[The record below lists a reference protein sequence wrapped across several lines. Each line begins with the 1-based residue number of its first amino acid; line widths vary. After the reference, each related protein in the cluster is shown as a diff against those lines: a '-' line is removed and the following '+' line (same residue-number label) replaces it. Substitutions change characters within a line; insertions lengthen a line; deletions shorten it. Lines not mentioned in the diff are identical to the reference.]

1 METLIELSQEISSSL
16 EMEEVLNLILNRLG
30 DVVKYDSATIQLL
43 ENNIFKIIACAG
55 FSDSDRVIGLT
66 FPCKDTKFPNY
77 EIYIQKN
84 AHLVGDVR
92 RKYPHFIEEAGIYH
106 TENIRSWMGIPLIH
120 RGKVI
125 GMISLDSELLNHFT
139 QDMASLAMMFASHCA
154 NAITNAQLFKEKKQ
168 SLEELNT
175 LYRASHEIT
184 SELDLKTVLK
194 EIVIRVHEL
203 SGSDLTGVVLVD
215 ELGRPIMSVEN
226 ENIEPPLHL
235 RIRLDGITH
244 EVFNS
249 GESQVFD
256 SILTESDLHNL
267 AIIEGGFRSYAG
279 FPIKIAERVKGILY
293 VHSYHPSAFTGKES
307 LLQSSC
313 KQASIAIKNAELY
326 FQVKNQAKKSKKL
339 VEISEELLKYKKES
353 ALLKYCVNEGVQL
366 FNSEDCSI
374 SLKREDRNTI
384 DLVASSG
391 IPPEVWLKRDAYLD
405 RPGLTAYV
413 FKTGRIENFGGDEYK
428 EHIAWAGKHEDPF
441 LEHLNY
447 LPSGK
452 CNSLLIGPLKD
463 GLGNSVGVLKVENH
477 NSLPKDRRFSEFEI
491 QLFNN
496 FATIIG
502 LAIERS
508 RLVNRLDEEAR
519 KEARLSL
526 GGDLHRVMNMTQ
538 SVIALKAEKCKELVR
553 TGKVEHAFT
562 ELEIMRKAAKT
573 IFSTLRWIVN
583 DLKGDPE
590 TQNRGLMQQLE
601 HLGKFLQL
609 PFTPIVKG
617 RGSLP
622 QKLEDRL
629 YKIGAEALYNICKH
643 ARVDDEP
650 VDVEILLEVTR
661 NQYRLE
667 ISDQGKGFDIKEVD
681 ARTDNFGLNI
691 IRYWAKDIGAY
702 DEIYSEVGKGTR
714 ISVVGEY

>member
-1 METLIELSQEISSSL
+1 M
-16 EMEEVLNLILNRLG
+16 
-30 DVVKYDSATIQLL
+30 
-43 ENNIFKIIACAG
+43 FKIIACTG
-55 FSDSDRVIGLT
+55 FSDPDQVIGLT
-66 FPCKDTKFPNY
+66 FPCDDNKFPNY
-77 EIYIQKN
+77 NLHLQKN

-92 RKYPHFIEEAGIYH
+92 RDYPHFLEEARKYH

-120 RGKVI
+120 RGNVI
-125 GMISLDSELLNHFT
+125 GMISLDSEILNYFT
-139 QDMASLAMMFASHCA
+139 HEMASLALMFASHCA

-168 SLEELNT
+168 RLEELNT

-215 ELGRPIMSVEN
+215 ELGRPTMSVEN
-226 ENIEPPLHL
+226 DNIEPPLHL

-244 EVFNS
+244 EVVSS
-249 GESQVFD
+249 GEAQVFH
-256 SILTESDLHNL
+256 SLLTEEELHNQT
-267 AIIEGGFRSYAG
+267 IIEGGFRSYAG
-279 FPIKIAERVKGILY
+279 FPIKIAARVQGILY
-293 VHSYHPSAFTGKES
+293 VHSFHPSAFMGKEA

-326 FQVKNQAKKSKKL
+326 FQVKNQAEKSKKL

-353 ALLKYCVNEGVQL
+353 DLLEYCVNEGALL
-366 FNSEDCSI
+366 FNTEDCSI
-374 SLKREDRNTI
+374 SLKRGERNTI

-391 IPPEVWLKRDAYLD
+391 IPPDVWLKRDAYLD
-405 RPGLTAYV
+405 RPGLPAYV
-413 FKTGRIENFGGDEYK
+413 FNTGMIENFGGDEYK

-441 LEHLNY
+441 LEHLKY
-447 LPSGK
+447 LPSGM
-452 CNSLLIGPLKD
+452 CNALLIGPLKD
-463 GLGNSVGVLKVENH
+463 GRGNSVGILKVENH
-477 NSLPKDRRFSEFEI
+477 LSLPKDRRFSEFEV

-496 FATIIG
+496 FSTIIG

-553 TGKVEHAFT
+553 TGNVEQAYA
-562 ELEIMRKAAKT
+562 ELETMRKAAKT

-590 TQNRGLMQQLE
+590 TKSRGLMQQLE

-609 PFTPIVKG
+609 PFTPVVRG

-643 ARVDDEP
+643 ARVDEEP
-650 VDVEILLEVTR
+650 IDVEILLEITR

-667 ISDQGKGFDIKEVD
+667 ISDHGKGFNEKEVE

-691 IRYWAKDIGAY
+691 IHYWAKDIGAY
-702 DEIYSEVGKGTR
+702 DVINSEIGKGTCV
-714 ISVVGEY
+714 SVSGEY